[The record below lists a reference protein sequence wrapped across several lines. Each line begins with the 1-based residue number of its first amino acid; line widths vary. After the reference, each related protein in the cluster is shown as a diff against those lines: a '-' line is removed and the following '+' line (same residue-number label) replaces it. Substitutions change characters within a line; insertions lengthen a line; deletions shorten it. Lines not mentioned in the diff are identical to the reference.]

1 VTTTPSRPDPQPYL
15 HELVTT
21 VRAPASALSCLDGQ
35 LRARG
40 AQGLLVADVRH
51 LSEFVVLVAGSEPE
65 ALGHQRIS
73 ASRVRFVGAV
83 RELGDPIA
91 DPTVRLERD
100 RVVEP
105 DRLRETI
112 TLVNDSREPIRA
124 TVSARFGC
132 DLARMATIKS
142 GRPTTAVAP
151 RHDNGSF
158 ALWQLGSA
166 TTTVRSAP
174 YPDHRRLA
182 DDHAVLEWAVEVA
195 ARDRV
200 EIVVD
205 VMAGSDTTD
214 EVFVAPDPLD
224 HQLRVT
230 SREPALDR
238 LAATGL
244 SDLAALTMADAA
256 APGDRFSGAGSPWYL
271 TLFGRDS
278 LWTARFALPL
288 GTDLALGTLRTL
300 ARRQGTRHD
309 QRTAEQPGKMPH
321 EIRRVPSGL
330 ADAKTLPA
338 TYYGTI
344 DATPLWISLLHDAWR
359 WGLPSSEVAA
369 LLDPLERALEWTMVH
384 ADADGDGFLE
394 YHDESGTG
402 LANQGWKDSGDS
414 IQDSAG
420 ALAAPPIALSEAQGY
435 AHRAALDAATL
446 LDAFDRPGG
455 PAAREYAAEL
465 STRFRDSFWTAD
477 ADGPFPALA
486 LDGAKRPV
494 DSLASNMGHLLD
506 SDLLSLKETALVA
519 GRLSDLDSGYGVRTL
534 SANHPMFNPL
544 GYHTGTV
551 WPHDTAIAISGLAGT
566 GHLTEAA
573 ALSSG
578 LLRAGAR
585 FDYRLPE
592 LYGGWS
598 AEQGPLLDYAAAC
611 RPQAWA
617 AACPLVLLRVAL
629 GLTADVPAGRLE
641 VRPAKEFAAWFPL
654 RVSGLRVA
662 GRPLA
667 VYVDADGSPTV
678 QTDAPLRVE

>member
-1 VTTTPSRPDPQPYL
+1 MTSRPDPQPFL

-21 VRAPASALSCLDGQ
+21 LRAPAAALSGADGQ
-35 LRARG
+35 IRPRG

-51 LSEFVVLVAGSEPE
+51 LSELVVLVDGVEPE
-65 ALGHQRIS
+65 PLGHNQVS
-73 ASRVRFVGAV
+73 ADRARFVCAV

-91 DPTVRLERD
+91 DPTVRLERG
-100 RVVEP
+100 
-105 DRLRETI
+105 RLVTPHRLAETVR
-112 TLVNDSREPIRA
+112 LVNDSRQPVRA
-124 TVSARFGC
+124 TVRIRLSC

-142 GRPTTAVAP
+142 GQPTSAIAP
-151 RHDNGSF
+151 RCGGESF
-158 ALWQLGSA
+158 ARWALGSA
-166 TTTVRSAP
+166 ATTVKSHP
-174 YPDHRRLA
+174 YPDHVGLER
-182 DDHAVLEWAVEVA
+182 DHAVLEWVVA
-195 ARDRV
+195 LDARSSA
-200 EIVVD
+200 EIVVEID
-205 VMAGSDTTD
+205 AASDTGE
-214 EVFVAPDPLD
+214 EVFVAPEPLGAD
-224 HQLRVT
+224 VRVT

-238 LAATGL
+238 LVAAGL
-244 SDLAALTMADAA
+244 DDLDALTMADAT
-256 APGDRFSGAGSPWYL
+256 APDDRFAGAGSPWFL

-300 ARRQGTRHD
+300 ARRQGRKHD
-309 QRTAEQPGKMPH
+309 RRTAEQPGKMPH
-321 EIRRVPSGL
+321 EIRRVPTGL

-359 WGLPSSEVAA
+359 WGLPADEVRP
-369 LLDPLERALEWTMVH
+369 LLDPLERALEWVMVH
-384 ADADGDGFLE
+384 GDADGDGFLE
-394 YHDESGTG
+394 YRDESGAG

-420 ALAAPPIALSEAQGY
+420 VLAAPPIALSEAQGY
-435 AHRAALDAATL
+435 AHRAALDAAAL

-455 PAAREYAAEL
+455 DAAREYAAAMA
-465 STRFRDSFWTAD
+465 SRFRSAFWISDPAG
-477 ADGPFPALA
+477 AYPALA
-486 LDGAKRPV
+486 LDGTKRPV
-494 DSLASNMGHLLD
+494 DSVASNMGHLLD
-506 SDLLSLKETALVA
+506 SGLLSAKETDLVTA
-519 GRLSDLDSGYGVRTL
+519 RLSRLDSGYGVRTL
-534 SANHPMFNPL
+534 SADHPRFNPL

-551 WPHDTAIAISGLAGT
+551 WPHDTAIAIDGLART
-566 GHLTEAA
+566 GHPESAA
-573 ALSSG
+573 ALSAG
-578 LLRAGAR
+578 LLSAGNR

-617 AACPLVLLRVAL
+617 AACPVVLLRAAL

-662 GRPLA
+662 GHPLSID
-667 VYVDADGSPTV
+667 VDADGHTAV
-678 QTDAPLRVE
+678 HTDAPLRVDMP